1 MQYMKK
7 ENIEM
12 SFGVC
17 CFIKKIVCNTQVNTP
32 VKIGSTDF
40 FNGRMHM
47 QLKFKIEMLLPETRA
62 FPGEL
67 KVVYCILHCLSIC
80 PK

>member
-17 CFIKKIVCNTQVNTP
+17 CFIKKNSVQHPGQCPCKLVQQI
-32 VKIGSTDF
+32 F
-40 FNGRMHM
+40 FNGRMQM
-47 QLKFKIEMLLPETRA
+47 QLKFKKEMLLSETRA